1 VAREGE
7 EDLEKRR
14 RGEED
19 LEKRRRGRERGGAIM
34 ADKPARALVIYGDG
48 IMPAVKAHHEHL
60 HRLAASGSCGFLAL
74 RTLPPVSSLSEGE
87 REVIE
92 LAQLLDVYDIYTEK
106 ARKEDSAGEI
116 VEDGAFKSLAER
128 FMGMKSTFVT
138 NSKPALALSK
148 RAGFSVNSLEEF
160 GVDSDASA
168 TASKALGLL
177 GFNESKESPNELV
190 FLHLDSKS
198 GSSAESGAEFL
209 NSLVECVQESSKEGS
224 LAYGRLFFVVV
235 LGYGD
240 AQASGESVPSLRDET
255 ELPSALAALR
265 PRQSYTMKAGKP
277 VEGIREEYPLLA
289 VYNQVA
295 VTRRDEVQ
303 KFLFEDW
310 FLYEVAFKLW
320 KAPKYGA

>member
-1 VAREGE
+1 
-7 EDLEKRR
+7 
-14 RGEED
+14 
-19 LEKRRRGRERGGAIM
+19 M

-48 IMPAVKAHHEHL
+48 IMPAVKTHHEHL

-74 RTLPPVSSLSEGE
+74 RALPEASEGE
-87 REVIE
+87 REVVE

-106 ARKEDSAGEI
+106 ARKEDSAGE
-116 VEDGAFKSLAER
+116 VTEDGSFKTLAER
-128 FMGMKSTFVT
+128 FMGMKSTFMT
-138 NSKPALALSK
+138 NSKAALALSK
-148 RAGFSVNSLEEF
+148 RAGFGGSSLEEF
-160 GVDSDASA
+160 GVDSEASA
-168 TASKALGLL
+168 TASRVLGLL
-177 GFNESKESPNELV
+177 GFDESTSMKDPANELV
-190 FLHLDSKS
+190 FVHLDAKS

-209 NSLVECVQESSKEGS
+209 DSLVGCVQESSKEGS
-224 LAYGRLFFVVV
+224 LAYGRLFLVVV

-240 AQASGESVPSLRDET
+240 AQASGESVPSFRDDG
-255 ELPSALAALR
+255 ELPSVLAALR

-277 VEGIREEYPLLA
+277 VEGLREEYPLLA

-303 KFLFEDW
+303 RFLFEDFHKRAGNLVMLADR